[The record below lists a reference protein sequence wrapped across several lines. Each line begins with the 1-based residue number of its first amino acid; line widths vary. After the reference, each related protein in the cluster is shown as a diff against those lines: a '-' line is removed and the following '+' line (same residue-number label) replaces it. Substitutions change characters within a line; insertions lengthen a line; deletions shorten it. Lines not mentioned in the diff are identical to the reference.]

1 MNSSVKQRSA
11 AREGLLP
18 DQLLALLEA
27 AYRLEG
33 KLEEAL
39 TEHGLSLPKLSVLT
53 YLAEARESLAL
64 SEIAERLNCVK
75 SNVTQLMDRLE
86 GDGLVRRLYDPADR
100 RIVRAELT
108 AVGRER
114 QTDGAAAVAKIGRE
128 LPVIMSP
135 ADLAAVARL
144 ASALK

>member
-1 MNSSVKQRSA
+1 MNSSATQRSSDSA
-11 AREGLLP
+11 GLLP
-18 DQLLALLEA
+18 DEVLALLEA
-27 AYRLEG
+27 AYRVDG

-39 TEHGLSLPKLSVLT
+39 EAHGLSRPKLNVLKH
-53 YLAEARESLAL
+53 LAEARESLAL

-75 SNVTQLMDRLE
+75 SNVTQLVDRLE

-108 AVGRER
+108 ALGRQRHGEG
-114 QTDGAAAVAKIGRE
+114 TAAVAKIGRE
-128 LPVIMSP
+128 LPVTVSQ

-144 ASALK
+144 AEALR

>member
-1 MNSSVKQRSA
+1 MNSSATQPSA
-11 AREGLLP
+11 DRTGLQP
-18 DQLLALLEA
+18 DEVIALLEA
-27 AYRLEG
+27 AYRLDG

-39 TEHGLSLPKLSVLT
+39 EAHGLSRPKLNVLT
-53 YLAEARESLAL
+53 RLAEARESLAL

-108 AVGRER
+108 AIGRQR
-114 QTDGAAAVAKIGRE
+114 QGEGAAAVAKVGRD
-128 LPVIMSP
+128 LPVTVSQ
-135 ADLAAVARL
+135 ADLAAIARL
-144 ASALK
+144 AAALK